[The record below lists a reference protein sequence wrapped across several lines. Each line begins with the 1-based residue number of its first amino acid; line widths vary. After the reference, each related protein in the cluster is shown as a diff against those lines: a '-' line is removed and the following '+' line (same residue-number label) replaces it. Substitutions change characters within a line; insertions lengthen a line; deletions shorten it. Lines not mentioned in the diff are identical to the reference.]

1 MLYPTYTFYRVA
13 YPTSP
18 ANTLRRNPSRSAAD
32 RLPVNTGEDASRYWI
47 ELAAPGRT
55 KESFSLGVEEGLL
68 RIRVQAPAS
77 QEAGYTRREFVQ
89 EASERSFR
97 LPPRADSAQIRASY
111 EAGIL
116 RVELPKRQPQ
126 QVEIQ

>member
-1 MLYPTYTFYRVA
+1 MLYPTYTLYRVA

-18 ANTLRRNPSRSAAD
+18 ANTLRRNPSRPAD
-32 RLPVNTGEDASRYWI
+32 RLPVNTGEDANRYWI
-47 ELAAPGRT
+47 ELAAPGRA
-55 KESFSLGVEEGLL
+55 KESFSLGIEDGLL
-68 RIRVQAPAS
+68 RVRIEAPAA
-77 QEAGYTRREFVQ
+77 QETGYTRREFVQ